1 MLINEKAIL
10 KTTNNNKNFPLDK
23 VAKIAKTTNM
33 AKKYKIKGSTS
44 LRVEEM
50 ETVTATQL
58 KNSTADVLERVRM
71 HDAVAI
77 TRHEKPSAV
86 LLSWE
91 QYTQLKGGEPEWLGE
106 LYEEYHAVLEEMQS
120 PEQKAAAER
129 LFQATPEE
137 LGAAA
142 VRGAMR
148 KNRKG
153 YNKR

>member
-1 MLINEKAIL
+1 MS
-10 KTTNNNKNFPLDK
+10 
-23 VAKIAKTTNM
+23 
-33 AKKYKIKGSTS
+33 KKYKTKSDS
-44 LRVEEM
+44 PLRVEEM

-58 KNSTADVLERVRM
+58 KNSTADVLERVRT
-71 HDAVAI
+71 HNAVAI

-91 QYTQLKGGEPEWLGE
+91 QYSQLKGGEPEWLGE
-106 LYEEYHAVLEEMQS
+106 LYDEYYAVLEEMQS

-148 KNRKG
+148 KNGSG